1 MSRLRHDKN
10 INSSKKPV
18 FVLQSQSTGNLA
30 TKIRLVIVDPP
41 AAPLCMLSVNSI
53 RGRCVAL

>member
-18 FVLQSQSTGNLA
+18 FVLQSRSTGNLA
-30 TKIRLVIVDPP
+30 TKIRLVIADPT
-41 AAPLCMLSVNSI
+41 AAP
-53 RGRCVAL
+53 ALYVVGQ